1 MQIPARLFHG
11 YRAFVDTR
19 LPLEKSRYWKLAET
33 GQRPEVMVICCC
45 DSRVSPEVIFDAH
58 PGELFVVRNVA
69 NLVPPYTPTG
79 LIHGVSAA
87 LEFAVQILGV
97 ATIMVMGH
105 SHCGGVR
112 AFVDHR
118 GRTVPGDF
126 IDSWMSLMAPAAN
139 AVGDADGATGPAYL
153 SVLEQASVVTT
164 LGNLLTFPEI
174 RTRVEAGRLHLLGA
188 YFDVGSGDLSF
199 YDPGTGAFALVGQAA
214 GQ

>member
-1 MQIPARLFHG
+1 M
-11 YRAFVDTR
+11 
-19 LPLEKSRYWKLAET
+19 
-33 GQRPEVMVICCC
+33 
-45 DSRVSPEVIFDAH
+45 
-58 PGELFVVRNVA
+58 RNVA

-97 ATIMVMGH
+97 STIMVMGH

-112 AFVDHR
+112 AFVEHR

-126 IDSWMSLMAPAAN
+126 IDSWMALMAPAAN

-164 LGNLLTFPEI
+164 LGISTFPEI
-174 RTRVEAGRLHLLGA
+174 RSRVDDGRLHLLGA

-199 YDPGTGAFALVGQAA
+199 YDPGTRAFTLVGHVAE
-214 GQ
+214 